1 MSIIISTNGKK
12 IKLPKG
18 NNLSEGHITEKPF
31 LGKIQEKNF
40 IKLKELLE
48 PHNIEFDYFYYSNF
62 YFEETDC
69 CASNFIIKSSCNQVF
84 WRKYEG
90 KTQGGGQNLVY
101 FNGKQYNLTW
111 LDDPN
116 FLSNALSNIHQ
127 QEE

>member
-48 PHNIEFDYFYYSNF
+48 PLQELKVVLY
-62 YFEETDC
+62 
-69 CASNFIIKSSCNQVF
+69 K
-84 WRKYEG
+84 
-90 KTQGGGQNLVY
+90 NL
-101 FNGKQYNLTW
+101 K
-111 LDDPN
+111 
-116 FLSNALSNIHQ
+116 LSQDILF
-127 QEE
+127 